1 MFELWSD
8 INDDIAALVVVVC
21 VDDND
26 GKDELSIELETL
38 LIVVVADSVRG
49 EDVPSMVIDV
59 FSLVKIP
66 FLVVEINWV
75 VDSSDS
81 MEEVWILCELNGVVN
96 TEVSNEIDSLFDNVA
111 VAMDNSSI
119 CVVDNGV

>member
-1 MFELWSD
+1 M
-8 INDDIAALVVVVC
+8 VVVVC

-66 FLVVEINWV
+66 FLVVEIN
-75 VDSSDS
+75 
-81 MEEVWILCELNGVVN
+81 
-96 TEVSNEIDSLFDNVA
+96 
-111 VAMDNSSI
+111 
-119 CVVDNGV
+119 

>member
-1 MFELWSD
+1 
-8 INDDIAALVVVVC
+8 LVVIVC

-66 FLVVEINWV
+66 FLVVEIN
-75 VDSSDS
+75 
-81 MEEVWILCELNGVVN
+81 
-96 TEVSNEIDSLFDNVA
+96 
-111 VAMDNSSI
+111 
-119 CVVDNGV
+119 

>member
-1 MFELWSD
+1 
-8 INDDIAALVVVVC
+8 
-21 VDDND
+21 
-26 GKDELSIELETL
+26 
-38 LIVVVADSVRG
+38 
-49 EDVPSMVIDV
+49 MVIDV

-81 MEEVWILCELNGVVN
+81 MEEVWSLCELNGVVN
-96 TEVSNEIDSLFDNVA
+96 TEVSDEIDSLFDNVA

>member
-26 GKDELSIELETL
+26 GKDELSIELETP

-49 EDVPSMVIDV
+49 EDVPAMVIDV

-81 MEEVWILCELNGVVN
+81 MEEVWSLCELNGVVN
-96 TEVSNEIDSLFDNVA
+96 TEVSDEIDSLFDNVA

>member
-1 MFELWSD
+1 
-8 INDDIAALVVVVC
+8 LVVVVC

-49 EDVPSMVIDV
+49 EDVPAMVIDV

-66 FLVVEINWV
+66 FLVVEIN
-75 VDSSDS
+75 
-81 MEEVWILCELNGVVN
+81 
-96 TEVSNEIDSLFDNVA
+96 
-111 VAMDNSSI
+111 
-119 CVVDNGV
+119 

>member
-1 MFELWSD
+1 
-8 INDDIAALVVVVC
+8 LVVVVC

-66 FLVVEINWV
+66 FLVVEIN
-75 VDSSDS
+75 
-81 MEEVWILCELNGVVN
+81 
-96 TEVSNEIDSLFDNVA
+96 
-111 VAMDNSSI
+111 
-119 CVVDNGV
+119 